1 MAQPVWISKAGLLG
15 VIPEG
20 VFYQNTMLVT
30 VDALPVSPTCTV
42 TTAGTNVIT
51 CTSTIGIYAGLTVMF
66 EGAVFGG
73 VDPFVRYFVLD
84 VVNATQFR
92 IKTTDASTS
101 PVALTSSS
109 GTMNT
114 VFRQDIYYTLVAGQ
128 LPAGIQC
135 AANGLIVGVPQALAS
150 LQGVPFQV
158 SRNVVSKF
166 VIRAYT
172 ELADE
177 SVDRIKDRT
186 FELIVTGN
194 NVPDFAT
201 PAGSIGTFYDSDRV
215 DFQFEIVGTD
225 PGDTNIV
232 TLVSGE
238 LPGGLSISSEGLLSG
253 YIAPSP
259 NVDEPPGYDLTADD
273 TAPYDFI
280 VSSINKNF
288 EFTLQVSDGKSQSQ
302 RTFYMYVYNREDFT
316 GDDTIFT
323 ADTTTIT
330 ADETPYRRPFLIN
343 ALPGNL
349 GKVRGD
355 NYYAHQFRA
364 NDYDTSDLT
373 YAIAVNQGS
382 GFAPGL
388 GLDPVSGWYYGYIP
402 NQGVTEVTYSFNI
415 YARQTD
421 VIGTAITCTA
431 TTAGTNV
438 ITCDSTTQLGPGT
451 AVIFSGTVFGGIS
464 LLATTMYFVDT
475 VISSTEFTVTANMM
489 LNPDYPDELPAYIP
503 DGNPVI
509 LTAASG
515 SMTASLVVPSNP
527 YPFTITVV
535 GEVDTE
541 VIWTTPADLGSI
553 ENGSTSILKIEATNR
568 GGRELSYRLKSGAY
582 NLLPQGLELLPSGDI
597 VGRTTFNTFAID
609 LGTTTFDKTQ
619 AVVLN
624 TSIGETV
631 FDTSFRFTVNAYAVD
646 TGQPTYDVVDV
657 TVTNGGSGYS
667 NVNPPVLQFS
677 SPVGAAAQPAV
688 AGVVTLDAGAI
699 TAVAIDD
706 FGAGYTV
713 PATLTVTAGYG
724 GSGAILTPVMRLTGA
739 VDVVSVFK
747 TFTVT
752 VNRVYNQPYQNLSV
766 QAMPPQNDRVLIA
779 SLLSNDTIFVP
790 DYIYRPDDPNFGKS
804 HRVVYQHAFGLAPDL
819 LDTYVSSLYENHY
832 WKNLVLGEIA
842 TAQATDSLGNVIYE
856 VVYSRIIDDLTN
868 AAGQSVS
875 KIVAL
880 PYAITDPAD
889 GSSQINVVYPNSLQN
904 MRDQVTDVVGQISNK
919 LPLWMTSKQAD
930 GRVLGFTPA
939 WVICYTQPNRSKQ
952 IAYYIQTQFGVQLNR
967 VDFKVDRY
975 VLDSTLSKNWDATTQ
990 DWTPT
995 PSLTTFDRYASL
1007 DLQQLGAVTYA
1018 TRLAFADVNARSID
1032 YINALGGL
1040 DGTINAAL
1048 IDGAT
1053 LIFAKQEAFD
1063 DYVTTDD
1070 AWQYYTATYDSG
1082 PYSPET
1088 SGAGYDAAT
1097 TVPGG
1102 STVSCTATSASTDR
1116 VTCDSTVDMTA
1127 GDAIWFTGDDLSG
1140 LVTGTTDAL
1149 TGIIT
1154 AFNILSVV
1162 NGTQFT
1168 LEDPANPG
1176 SAYALSNASGSMTA
1190 GFNNQRMGI
1199 WQISVNS
1206 ESILTLTLSQQTGL
1220 NQYVAVD
1227 QGVQFHGTQLYFPG
1241 SPPPGLTRV
1250 TWTTVSESS
1259 STQTTFD
1266 EGSVAWIEPVDM
1278 YDPTDTYDKYLVF
1291 PKTNIL
1297 V

>member
-20 VFYQNTMLVT
+20 VFYQSTLLAAT
-30 VDALPVSPTCTV
+30 DPLPL
-42 TTAGTNVIT
+42 NIT
-51 CTSTIGIYAGLTVMF
+51 CTATNAVTNIITCNSTEGLYQDINVMF

-73 VDPFVRYFVLD
+73 IDPYVRYFILD
-84 VVNATQFR
+84 VISSTEFR
-92 IKTTDASTS
+92 ITTTEFSNI
-101 PVALTSSS
+101 PVQLTTATGSM
-109 GTMNT
+109 TP
-114 VFRQDIYYTLVAGQ
+114 VFRQHVYFALIAGS
-128 LPAGIQC
+128 LPPGIQC
-135 AANGLIVGVPQALAS
+135 ADNGLIVGVPQAVAS

-158 SRNVVSKF
+158 NRDVVSKF
-166 VIRAYT
+166 TIRGYT
-172 ELADE
+172 KLEDG
-177 SVDRIKDRT
+177 STDRIKDRT

-194 NVPDFAT
+194 NVPDFVT

-215 DFQFEIVGTD
+215 DFQFEIAGTD
-225 PGDTNIV
+225 PGDTNVV
-232 TLVSGE
+232 TLASGQ
-238 LPGGLSISSEGLLSG
+238 LPGGLTISPNGLLSG
-253 YIAPSP
+253 YIAPTP
-259 NVDEPPGYDLTADD
+259 NVNEPPGYDVTPDY
-273 TAPYDFI
+273 TVPYDFLF
-280 VSSINKNF
+280 SAINKNF

-302 RTFYMYVYNREDFT
+302 RTFYMYVYDRASLT

-330 ADETPYRRPFLIN
+330 GDETPYRRPFLIN
-343 ALPGNL
+343 ALPSDL

-355 NYYAHQFRA
+355 NYYAYQFRA

-373 YAIAVNQGS
+373 YTIAVNQGS

-388 GLDPVSGWYYGYIP
+388 GLDPASGWYYGYIP

-421 VIGTAITCTA
+421 TIGTAITCTA

-451 AVIFSGTVFGGIS
+451 AVIFSGTVFGGLS
-464 LLATTMYFVDT
+464 SAATTMYFVDT
-475 VISSTEFTVTANMM
+475 VVSSTEFTVTANMM
-489 LNPDYPDELPAYIP
+489 LNPNYPGELPVYIP

-509 LTAASG
+509 LTTASG
-515 SMTASLVVPSNP
+515 SMTASLVVPSDP

-553 ENGSTSILKIEATNR
+553 ENGSTSILKIEAVNR

-582 NLLPQGLELLPSGDI
+582 NLLPQGLELLPSGEI

-619 AVVLN
+619 AVTLN

-631 FDTSFRFTVNAYAVD
+631 FDTKFTFTVNAYAVD
-646 TGQPTYDVVDV
+646 TGQPTYDVVGV

-688 AGVVTLDAGAI
+688 AGVVTLDAGVI

-706 FGAGYTV
+706 FGAGYTE

-724 GSGAILTPVMRLTGA
+724 GSGAVLTPVMRLTGA

-752 VNRVYNQPYQNLSV
+752 VNRVYNKPYQNLSV
-766 QAMPPQNDRVLIA
+766 KAMPPLNDRILID
-779 SLLSNDTIFVP
+779 SLLNNDTIFVP

-804 HRVVYQHAFGLAPDL
+804 HQVIYQHAFGLAPDS

-832 WKNLVLGEIA
+832 WKNLVLGEIS
-842 TAQATDSLGNVIYE
+842 TAQATDALGNVIYE

-880 PYAITDPAD
+880 PYAITDPLD

-904 MRDQVTDVVGQISNK
+904 MRDQVIDVVGQISKK
-919 LPLWMTSKQAD
+919 LPLWMTSKQSD

-975 VLDSTLSKNWDATTQ
+975 VLDSTLSKNWDTTTQ
-990 DWTPT
+990 DWTPK

-1007 DLQQLGAVTYA
+1007 NLQQLGAVTYA

-1032 YINALGGL
+1032 YINNLGGL
-1040 DGTINAAL
+1040 DGIINSAL

-1053 LIFAKQEAFD
+1053 LIFAKQEAYD
-1063 DYVTTDD
+1063 DYPTTDD
-1070 AWQYYTATYDSG
+1070 AWQYYTETYSSG

-1088 SGAGYDAAT
+1088 SGAGYDAST
-1097 TVPGG
+1097 TVAGG
-1102 STVSCTATSASTDR
+1102 STVSCTATSATTDR
-1116 VTCDSTVDMTA
+1116 VTCNSTVGMTA

-1149 TGIIT
+1149 TGVIT
-1154 AFNILSVV
+1154 AFNILSVDDL
-1162 NGTQFT
+1162 THFT

-1176 SAYALSNASGSMTA
+1176 SAYALSTAGGSMTA

-1199 WQISVNS
+1199 W
-1206 ESILTLTLSQQTGL
+1206 SIAVSSDSIVTLTLTQQTGL
-1220 NQYVAVD
+1220 NQYVTVS
-1227 QGVQFHGTQLYFPG
+1227 QGVQYHGTQQYFAG

-1250 TWTTVSESS
+1250 TWTTVSEGS
-1259 STQTTFD
+1259 STQTIFD

>member
-1 MAQPVWISKAGLLG
+1 MAQPIWISKAGLLG

-20 VFYQNTMLVT
+20 VFYQSTLFAAT
-30 VDALPVSPTCTV
+30 DTLPL
-42 TTAGTNVIT
+42 NIT
-51 CTSTIGIYAGLTVMF
+51 CTATDAVTNTITCNSTEGLYQDINVMF

-73 VDPFVRYFVLD
+73 VDPYVRYFILD
-84 VVNATQFR
+84 VISGTQFR
-92 IKTTDASTS
+92 ITTTEYSTV
-101 PVALTSSS
+101 PVQLTTATGSMTPIFKQHVYFAL
-109 GTMNT
+109 
-114 VFRQDIYYTLVAGQ
+114 IAGS
-128 LPAGIQC
+128 LPPGIQC
-135 AANGLIVGVPQALAS
+135 ADNGLIVGVPQAVAS

-158 SRNVVSKF
+158 SRDVVSKF
-166 VIRAYT
+166 AVRAYT
-172 ELADE
+172 KLADG
-177 SVDRIKDRT
+177 STDRIKDRT

-194 NVPDFAT
+194 NVPDFTT

-215 DFQFEIVGTD
+215 EFQFEIIGTD
-225 PGDTNIV
+225 PGDVNVV
-232 TLVSGE
+232 TLAAGQ
-238 LPGGLSISSEGLLSG
+238 LPGGLTISPNGLLSG
-253 YIAPSP
+253 YIAPTP
-259 NVDEPPGYDLTADD
+259 NVNKPPGYDLTADD
-273 TAPYDFI
+273 IAPYDFL

-323 ADTTTIT
+323 ADTTSIT
-330 ADETPYRRPFLIN
+330 SDETPYRRPFLIN
-343 ALPGNL
+343 GLPSNL

-355 NYYAHQFRA
+355 NYYAYQFRA

-373 YAIAVNQGS
+373 YTIAVNQGA

-388 GLDPVSGWYYGYIP
+388 GLDPSSGWYYGYIP

-421 VIGTAITCTA
+421 TIGTAITCTA

-438 ITCDSTTQLGPGT
+438 ITCNSTTQLGPGT
-451 AVIFSGTVFGGIS
+451 AVIFSGTVFGGVS
-464 LLATTMYFVDT
+464 SSATTMYFVNT
-475 VISSTEFTVTANMM
+475 VVSSTEFTVTANMV
-489 LNPDYPDELPAYIP
+489 LNPNYPGELPVYIP

-515 SMTASLVVPSNP
+515 SMTASLVVPSDP

-541 VIWTTPADLGSI
+541 VVWITPADLGSI
-553 ENGSTSILKIEATNR
+553 ENGSTSILKIQAVNR

-609 LGTTTFDKTQ
+609 LGATTFDKTQ

-631 FDTSFRFTVNAYAVD
+631 FDTKFTFTVNAYAED
-646 TGQPTYDVVDV
+646 TGQPTYDVINV

-667 NVNPPVLQFS
+667 NVNLPVLQFN

-688 AGVVTLDAGAI
+688 AGVVTLTGGAI
-699 TAVAIDD
+699 TAVAIAD
-706 FGAGYTV
+706 FGAGYTQ
-713 PATLTVTAGYG
+713 PATLTITAGYG
-724 GSGAILTPVMRLTGA
+724 GSGAVLTPVMRLTGA
-739 VDVVSVFK
+739 VNVVSVFK

-752 VNRVYNQPYQNLSV
+752 VNRVYNKPYQNLSV
-766 QAMPPQNDRVLIA
+766 QAMPPLNDRVLID
-779 SLLSNDTIFVP
+779 SLLKNDTIFVP

-804 HRVVYQHAFGLAPDL
+804 HRVVYQHAFGLAPDT

-832 WKNLVLGEIA
+832 WKNLVLGEIT
-842 TAQATDSLGNVIYE
+842 TAQATDDFGNVIYE
-856 VVYSRIIDDLTN
+856 VVYSHIIDDLTN

-875 KIVAL
+875 KIVTL
-880 PYAITDPAD
+880 PYPITDATD
-889 GSSQINVVYPNSLQN
+889 GSSQISVVYPNSLQN
-904 MRDQVTDVVGQISNK
+904 MRDQVIDVVGQISNK
-919 LPLWMTSKQAD
+919 LPLWMTSKQSD

-939 WVICYTQPNRSKQ
+939 WVICYTQPNRSRQ
-952 IAYYIQTQFGVQLNR
+952 IAYYIQTQFGVQLNQ

-975 VLDSTLSKNWDATTQ
+975 VLDSTLSKNWDTITQ
-990 DWTPT
+990 DWTPK
-995 PSLTTFDRYASL
+995 PSLTTFDRYNSL
-1007 DLQQLGAVTYA
+1007 NLQTLGPVTYA
-1018 TRLAFADVNARSID
+1018 TRLAFADINARSID
-1032 YINALGGL
+1032 YINNLGGI
-1040 DGTINAAL
+1040 DGQINAAL

-1063 DYVTTDD
+1063 NYATTDD
-1070 AWQYYTATYDSG
+1070 AWQYYTTTYSSG

-1088 SGAGYDAAT
+1088 SGAGYDAAST
-1097 TVPGG
+1097 IAGG
-1102 STVSCTATSASTDR
+1102 SIVSCTATVAATDR
-1116 VTCDSTVDMTA
+1116 VTCTSTIGMTA

-1140 LVTGTTDAL
+1140 LVSGTTDAI

-1154 AFNILSVV
+1154 AFNILTV
-1162 NGTQFT
+1162 NDLTHFT
-1168 LEDPANPG
+1168 LEDPASPG
-1176 SAYALSNASGSMTA
+1176 SAYALSTATGSMTA

-1199 WQISVNS
+1199 WLISVS
-1206 ESILTLTLSQQTGL
+1206 SDGIVTLTLSQQTGQ
-1220 NQYVAVD
+1220 NQYVTVD
-1227 QGVQFHGTQLYFPG
+1227 QGVQYHGNQLYFAG

-1250 TWTTVSESS
+1250 TWTGVTQNS
-1259 STQTTFD
+1259 STQTIFD